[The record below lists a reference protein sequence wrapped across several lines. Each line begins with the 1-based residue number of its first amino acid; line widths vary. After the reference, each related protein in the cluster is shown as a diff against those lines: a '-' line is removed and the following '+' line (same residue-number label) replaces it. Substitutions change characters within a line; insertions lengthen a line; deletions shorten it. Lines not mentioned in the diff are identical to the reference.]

1 MHIHLIRAV
10 MHRSRGKQHIRLFET
25 AMRQV
30 AGPTQPNRPSVFDRL
45 TSQAAHGNS
54 AAAVTAS
61 AVVRRL
67 RKTAAAAAAGS
78 QGNTL
83 ECAS

>member
-1 MHIHLIRAV
+1 MRAV
-10 MHRSRGKQHIRLFET
+10 LYRLRGKQPIRLFET

-30 AGPTQPNRPSVFDRL
+30 AGPSKPNQPSVFDRL

-67 RKTAAAAAAGS
+67 RRSVAAAAAGS

-83 ECAS
+83 TVHPSSD